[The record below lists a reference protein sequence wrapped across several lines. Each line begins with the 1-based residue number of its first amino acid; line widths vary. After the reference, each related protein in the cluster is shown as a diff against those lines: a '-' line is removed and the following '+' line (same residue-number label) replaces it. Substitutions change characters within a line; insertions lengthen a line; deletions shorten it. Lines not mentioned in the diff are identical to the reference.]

1 MKYVQQA
8 ILHSH
13 LDSYFTLEFSSI
25 GNHRASITQWRGE
38 RRRGTYKELK
48 LTGVTREEVS
58 RVGLEHRLVR
68 LVEHRVGEQASVL
81 RADLSV
87 SRFGIQNSDP
97 IKSSSAQNKRG
108 TTNAVDSRAYNQMAL
123 KPIRRDAP
131 DAAS

>member
-1 MKYVQQA
+1 M
-8 ILHSH
+8 
-13 LDSYFTLEFSSI
+13 
-25 GNHRASITQWRGE
+25 
-38 RRRGTYKELK
+38 
-48 LTGVTREEVS
+48 TREEVS

-68 LVEHRVGEQASVL
+68 LVEQRVGEQASVL

-108 TTNAVDSRAYNQMAL
+108 TTNAADSRAYNQMAL
-123 KPIRRDAP
+123 KPIRGDAP